1 MNRKQYS
8 DIQRYLGVL
17 EGLGM
22 GLRGTAVDLFNNT
35 LARLSGI
42 IDELAPEAN
51 EEEDRTD

>member
-22 GLRGTAVDLFNNT
+22 GLRGTAAELFTTT
-35 LARLSGI
+35 LSKLGAI

>member
-22 GLRGTAVDLFNNT
+22 GLRGTAAELFTTT
-35 LARLSGI
+35 LSKLGTI
-42 IDELAPEAN
+42 IDEMAPETD
-51 EEEDRTD
+51 EEDRAD

>member
-22 GLRGTAVDLFNNT
+22 GLRGTAAELFTTT
-35 LARLSGI
+35 LGKLGAI
-42 IDELAPEAN
+42 IDEMAPEAY
-51 EEEDRTD
+51 EEDRTD